1 MDEMKETYIQEANEL
16 LENLE
21 SSLLSLED
29 NPNDKSNIE
38 QVFRVMHTLKGNS
51 SMFGL
56 TKIAEF
62 VHDLETIYDKIRQGE
77 MQLSKDILNTTLAS
91 FDHLNKIIF
100 DSELGESTNK
110 DNHFRLID
118 EIHKFIG
125 KSGAVGEANSDRD
138 LAVGGDVAV
147 QRLHDDSSSDDQAND
162 PKTFHIYFEPSP
174 NIFLDGSNPLYLV
187 AELAAMGKSIVV
199 PHFKTVSSLEDYS
212 PTNCITYWDVYV
224 ESACLKTD
232 ILDVFVFVEG
242 NSIIEITEIPFVDL
256 ISNSAFNEVV
266 IATTFKDLKTD
277 VTAIRLLA
285 ESIGTKK
292 ENIPSVPSSKLNT
305 TAEENVQTGI
315 KEKVVSSIRVASDK
329 LDELMNLVSEL
340 VTTQASLTLYNEK
353 NETPELEVISENI
366 EKLSRR
372 LRDIAFGMTLV
383 PINNMFSRFQRLVRD
398 MSDALGKEIQ
408 FVTEGGETELD
419 KSIIETLTDPLMHII
434 RNSLD
439 HGLEKAEDRML
450 LDKPRKGT
458 VKLKAFYSGISVYIQ
473 IIDDG
478 KGIDVEAVRAK
489 AISKGFIKEDDVLSD
504 KEIFDYI
511 FYPGFSTAAVVT
523 DISGRGV
530 GMDVVKRNIT
540 DLKGA
545 IVVESEVNV
554 GTTLTIKL
562 PLSLSI
568 IDGLLVDIEN
578 VNYII
583 PLSVVNKC
591 YEVDNSEMLNNFNK
605 LLVLDEKQVPFIDI
619 RKEFGYRKLAKNEK
633 SQLIVVSD
641 GDHEVGITVDYIVGE
656 YQAVVKPIGKYYKN
670 QDFISGATI
679 LGDGSIAL
687 VMDTH
692 KIVELYTDHVKLE
705 SKQ

>member
-1 MDEMKETYIQEANEL
+1 MEEMKATYIQEANEL

-56 TKIAEF
+56 AKIAEF

-77 MQLSKDILNTTLAS
+77 MQLTREILNTTLAS
-91 FDHLNKIIF
+91 FDHLNLIIV
-100 DSELGESTNK
+100 DSELEDPTNK
-110 DNHFRLID
+110 ENHDQLIYQ
-118 EIHKFIG
+118 IHQFIQK
-125 KSGAVGEANSDRD
+125 KSPASATTENTQAQQTNTNEQLQAD
-138 LAVGGDVAV
+138 LETGV
-147 QRLHDDSSSDDQAND
+147 
-162 PKTFHIYFEPSP
+162 KTYHLYFEPKP
-174 NIFLDGSNPLYLV
+174 EFLLDGSNPLLLL
-187 AELAAMGKSIVV
+187 AEIVQLGKTLII
-199 PHFKTVSSLEDYS
+199 PHFKKLESIDDFK
-212 PTNCITYWDVYV
+212 PTNCVTYWDVFV
-224 ESACLKTD
+224 ETNCSKATLNE
-232 ILDVFVFVEG
+232 VFVFAES
-242 NSIIEITEIPFVDL
+242 NAIIEIKPYLYTDL
-256 ISNSAFNEVV
+256 ISNGEFSEFVQ
-266 IATTFKDLKTD
+266 ATLFKDVKLDAAELTSLIERVGKKVEILQQPAVKSASDANEALKTAK
-277 VTAIRLLA
+277 VET
-285 ESIGTKK
+285 
-292 ENIPSVPSSKLNT
+292 
-305 TAEENVQTGI
+305 
-315 KEKVVSSIRVASDK
+315 KEKVVSSIRVSSDK

-340 VTTQASLTLYNEK
+340 VTTQASLTLYNQK
-353 NETPELEVISENI
+353 NETPELEIISENI

-398 MSDALGKEIQ
+398 VSMSLNKEVQ

-439 HGLEKAEDRML
+439 HGLELPENREA

-478 KGIDVEAVRAK
+478 KGIDVDVIREK
-489 AISKGFIKEDDVLSD
+489 AISKGFMKPDDVLSE
-504 KEIFDYI
+504 KEIFDFI

-530 GMDVVKRNIT
+530 GMDVVKRNIAE
-540 DLKGA
+540 LKGSI
-545 IVVESEVNV
+545 IVDSKVNI

-568 IDGLLVDIEN
+568 IDGLLVEVAN
-578 VNYII
+578 VFYII
-583 PLSVVNKC
+583 PLSVVDKC
-591 YEVDNSEMLNNFNK
+591 YEVENKEMIGNFNQ
-605 LLVLDEKQVPFIDI
+605 LLVLDNQQIPFINI
-619 RKEFGYRKLAKNEK
+619 HKEFGYQEISDAEN
-633 SQLIVVSD
+633 SQIIVVSD
-641 GDHEVGITVDYIVGE
+641 SDRRVGISVDCIIGE
-656 YQAVVKPIGKYYKN
+656 YQAVVKPIGKYYRN

-692 KIVELYTDHVKLE
+692 KIIDLYTEHAKVE
-705 SKQ
+705 IRS

>member
-1 MDEMKETYIQEANEL
+1 MEEMKATYIQEANEL

-29 NPNDKSNIE
+29 NPNDTSNIE

-56 TKIAEF
+56 SKIAEF

-77 MQLSKDILNTTLAS
+77 MELTKEILNTTLAS
-91 FDHLNKIIF
+91 FDHLNLIII
-100 DSELGESTNK
+100 DSDLEDEKNK
-110 DNHFRLID
+110 ENHVVL
-118 EIHKFIG
+118 IHKIHG
-125 KSGAVGEANSDRD
+125 LIQGSTVSQAVVVPSEIAENTNTTVIPDNVLRTYY
-138 LAVGGDVAV
+138 V
-147 QRLHDDSSSDDQAND
+147 HFE
-162 PKTFHIYFEPSP
+162 PKTEF
-174 NIFLDGSNPLYLV
+174 FLDGSNPLILV
-187 AELAAMGKSIVV
+187 AELCQLGKYLVVPHFHKVTSIDDFNPTSCITFWEIYIESGGAKDKIDEVFVFAESNAKIEVVELTSSDLISNKEFAEKVQEIKFKDQLIDRELLFELAARLGKSIV
-199 PHFKTVSSLEDYS
+199 PDL
-212 PTNCITYWDVYV
+212 P
-224 ESACLKTD
+224 
-232 ILDVFVFVEG
+232 ILPAID
-242 NSIIEITEIPFVDL
+242 
-256 ISNSAFNEVV
+256 ANE
-266 IATTFKDLKTD
+266 
-277 VTAIRLLA
+277 LLA
-285 ESIGTKK
+285 ESK
-292 ENIPSVPSSKLNT
+292 NT
-305 TAEENVQTGI
+305 QKSET
-315 KEKVVSSIRVASDK
+315 KEKVVSSIRVSSDK

-340 VTTQASLTLYNEK
+340 VTTQASLTLYNQK
-353 NETPELEVISENI
+353 NETPELELISENI

-398 MSDALGKEIQ
+398 VSMALNKEVQ

-439 HGLEKAEDRML
+439 HGLELPDVRERL
-450 LDKPRKGT
+450 GKPRKGT

-478 KGIDVEAVRAK
+478 KGIDVNVIREKAV
-489 AISKGFIKEDDVLSD
+489 SKGFIKSDDVLTD
-504 KEIFDYI
+504 KEVFDFI

-530 GMDVVKRNIT
+530 GMDVVKRNISE
-540 DLKGA
+540 LKGS
-545 IVVESEVNV
+545 IVVESQVNI

-568 IDGLLVDIEN
+568 IDGLLVDVAN
-578 VNYII
+578 VYYII
-583 PLSVVNKC
+583 PLSVVDKC
-591 YEVDNSEMLNNFNK
+591 YEVDNFEMMNNFNQ
-605 LLVLDEKQVPFIDI
+605 LLVLDEKQVPFINV
-619 RKEFGYRKLAKNEK
+619 RREFGYEEMSNSEK
-633 SQLIVVSD
+633 SQIIVVSD
-641 GDHEVGITVDYIVGE
+641 ADRRVGISVDHIVGE
-656 YQAVVKPIGKYYKN
+656 YQAVVKPIGKYYRN

-692 KIVELYTDHVKLE
+692 KIIDLYTEHAKFELK
-705 SKQ
+705 S

>member
-1 MDEMKETYIQEANEL
+1 MEEMKATYIQEANEL

-56 TKIAEF
+56 AKIAEF

-77 MQLSKDILNTTLAS
+77 MQLTREILNTTLAS
-91 FDHLNKIIF
+91 FDHLNLIII
-100 DSELGESTNK
+100 DSELEDPTNK
-110 DNHFRLID
+110 ENHDQLIYQ
-118 EIHKFIG
+118 IHQFIQK
-125 KSGAVGEANSDRD
+125 KSPSPVTTENSD
-138 LAVGGDVAV
+138 V
-147 QRLHDDSSSDDQAND
+147 QLTNSTEQLHAELDHVD
-162 PKTFHIYFEPSP
+162 KTYHVYFEPKLE
-174 NIFLDGSNPLYLV
+174 FLLDGSNPLLLV
-187 AELAAMGKSIVV
+187 AEIAQLGKSLII
-199 PHFKTVSSLEDYS
+199 PHFKKLGSIDDFQ
-212 PTNCITYWDVYV
+212 PTNCVTYWDIFV
-224 ESACLKTD
+224 ESSCSKASID
-232 ILDVFVFVEG
+232 DVFVFAESNAVVEITTYG
-242 NSIIEITEIPFVDL
+242 YTDLIANAEFSEFVQATNFKDIRLESNDLVPLIEKVGKKIEIQEPIIAKTP
-256 ISNSAFNEVV
+256 SAANE
-266 IATTFKDLKTD
+266 ALKT
-277 VTAIRLLA
+277 VKIET
-285 ESIGTKK
+285 
-292 ENIPSVPSSKLNT
+292 
-305 TAEENVQTGI
+305 
-315 KEKVVSSIRVASDK
+315 KEKVVSSIRVSSDK

-340 VTTQASLTLYNEK
+340 VTTQASLTLYNQK
-353 NETPELEVISENI
+353 NETPELEIISENI

-398 MSDALGKEIQ
+398 VSMALNKEVQ

-439 HGLEKAEDRML
+439 HGLELPEIREVSG
-450 LDKPRKGT
+450 KPRKGT

-478 KGIDVEAVRAK
+478 KGIDVDVIREK
-489 AISKGFIKEDDVLSD
+489 AISKGFMKPEDMLSD
-504 KEIFDYI
+504 KEIFDFI
-511 FYPGFSTAAVVT
+511 FYPGFSTAVVVT

-530 GMDVVKRNIT
+530 GMDVVKRNIAE
-540 DLKGA
+540 LKGS
-545 IVVESEVNV
+545 IIVESKVSI

-568 IDGLLVDIEN
+568 IDGLLVEVAN
-578 VNYII
+578 VFYII
-583 PLSVVNKC
+583 PLSVVDKC
-591 YEVDNSEMLNNFNK
+591 YEVENKEMIGNFNQ
-605 LLVLDEKQVPFIDI
+605 LLVLDNQQIPFINI
-619 RKEFGYRKLAKNEK
+619 HKEFGYSEISDAEN
-633 SQLIVVSD
+633 SQIIVVSD
-641 GDHEVGITVDYIVGE
+641 ADRRVGISVDCIIGE
-656 YQAVVKPIGKYYKN
+656 YQAVVKPIGKYYRN

-692 KIVELYTDHVKLE
+692 KIIDLYTEHAKTELV
-705 SKQ
+705 S

>member
-1 MDEMKETYIQEANEL
+1 MEEMKATYIQEANEL

-29 NPNDKSNIE
+29 NPNDTSNIE

-56 TKIAEF
+56 SKIAEF

-77 MQLSKDILNTTLAS
+77 MELTKEILNTTLAS
-91 FDHLNKIIF
+91 FDHLNLIII
-100 DSELGESTNK
+100 DSDLEDEKNK
-110 DNHFRLID
+110 ENHVVL
-118 EIHKFIG
+118 IHKIHG
-125 KSGAVGEANSDRD
+125 LIQGSTVSQAVVVPSEIAENTNATVIPDNVLRTYY
-138 LAVGGDVAV
+138 V
-147 QRLHDDSSSDDQAND
+147 HFE
-162 PKTFHIYFEPSP
+162 PKTEF
-174 NIFLDGSNPLYLV
+174 FLDGSNPLILV
-187 AELAAMGKSIVV
+187 AELCQLGKYLVVPHFHKVTSIDDFNPTSCITFWEIYIESGGAKDKIDEVFVFAESNAKIEVVELTSSDLVSNKEFAEKVQEIKFKDQLIDREVLFELAARLGKSIV
-199 PHFKTVSSLEDYS
+199 PDL
-212 PTNCITYWDVYV
+212 P
-224 ESACLKTD
+224 
-232 ILDVFVFVEG
+232 ILPAID
-242 NSIIEITEIPFVDL
+242 
-256 ISNSAFNEVV
+256 ANE
-266 IATTFKDLKTD
+266 
-277 VTAIRLLA
+277 LLA
-285 ESIGTKK
+285 ESK
-292 ENIPSVPSSKLNT
+292 NT
-305 TAEENVQTGI
+305 QKSET
-315 KEKVVSSIRVASDK
+315 KEKVVSSIRVSSDK

-340 VTTQASLTLYNEK
+340 VTTQASLTLYNQK
-353 NETPELEVISENI
+353 NETPELELISENI

-398 MSDALGKEIQ
+398 VSMALNKEVQ

-439 HGLEKAEDRML
+439 HGLELPDVRERL
-450 LDKPRKGT
+450 GKPRKGT

-478 KGIDVEAVRAK
+478 KGIDVNVIREKAV
-489 AISKGFIKEDDVLSD
+489 SKGFIKSDDVLTD
-504 KEIFDYI
+504 KEVFDFI

-530 GMDVVKRNIT
+530 GMDVVKRNISE
-540 DLKGA
+540 LKGS
-545 IVVESEVNV
+545 IVVESQVNI

-568 IDGLLVDIEN
+568 IDGLLVDVAN
-578 VNYII
+578 VYYII
-583 PLSVVNKC
+583 PLSVVDKC
-591 YEVDNSEMLNNFNK
+591 YEVDNFEMMNNFNQ
-605 LLVLDEKQVPFIDI
+605 LLVLDEKQVPFINV
-619 RKEFGYRKLAKNEK
+619 RREFGYEEMSNSEK
-633 SQLIVVSD
+633 SQIIVVSD
-641 GDHEVGITVDYIVGE
+641 ADRRVGISVDHIVGE
-656 YQAVVKPIGKYYKN
+656 YQAVVKPIGKYYRN

-692 KIVELYTDHVKLE
+692 KIIDLYTEHAKFELK
-705 SKQ
+705 S

>member
-1 MDEMKETYIQEANEL
+1 MEEMKATYIQEANEL

-29 NPNDKSNIE
+29 NPNDTSNIE

-56 TKIAEF
+56 SKIAEF

-77 MQLSKDILNTTLAS
+77 MELTKEILNTTLAS
-91 FDHLNKIIF
+91 FDHLNLIIV
-100 DSELGESTNK
+100 DSDLEDEKNTE
-110 DNHFRLID
+110 NHVAL
-118 EIHKFIG
+118 IHKIHGFIQG
-125 KSGAVGEANSDRD
+125 TTVSQAIVVPSEKAETTT
-138 LAVGGDVAV
+138 
-147 QRLHDDSSSDDQAND
+147 SSVIPDNILRTYYVHFE
-162 PKTFHIYFEPSP
+162 PKTEF
-174 NIFLDGSNPLYLV
+174 FLDGSNPLILV
-187 AELAAMGKSIVV
+187 AELCQLGKHLVVPHFHKVTSIDDFNPTSCITFWEIYIESGGAKDKIDEVFVFAESNAKIEVVELTSSDLISNKEFAEKVQEIKFKDQLIDRELLFELASRLGKSIV
-199 PHFKTVSSLEDYS
+199 PDL
-212 PTNCITYWDVYV
+212 P
-224 ESACLKTD
+224 
-232 ILDVFVFVEG
+232 ILPAIDANE
-242 NSIIEITEIPFVDL
+242 L
-256 ISNSAFNEVV
+256 I
-266 IATTFKDLKTD
+266 
-277 VTAIRLLA
+277 A
-285 ESIGTKK
+285 ESK
-292 ENIPSVPSSKLNT
+292 NT
-305 TAEENVQTGI
+305 HKSET
-315 KEKVVSSIRVASDK
+315 KEKVVSSIRVSSDK

-340 VTTQASLTLYNEK
+340 VTTQASLTLYNQK
-353 NETPELEVISENI
+353 NETPELELISENI

-398 MSDALGKEIQ
+398 VSMALNKEVQ

-439 HGLEKAEDRML
+439 HGLELPDVRERL
-450 LDKPRKGT
+450 GKPRKGT

-478 KGIDVEAVRAK
+478 KGIDVNVIREKAV
-489 AISKGFIKEDDVLSD
+489 SKGFIKSDDVLTD
-504 KEIFDYI
+504 KEVFDFI

-530 GMDVVKRNIT
+530 GMDVVKRNISE
-540 DLKGA
+540 LKGS
-545 IVVESEVNV
+545 IIVESSVNI

-568 IDGLLVDIEN
+568 IDGLLVDVAN
-578 VNYII
+578 VYYII
-583 PLSVVNKC
+583 PLSVVDKC
-591 YEVDNSEMLNNFNK
+591 YEVDNLEMMNNFNQ
-605 LLVLDEKQVPFIDI
+605 LLVLDEQQVPFINV
-619 RKEFGYRKLAKNEK
+619 RKEFGYEEISNSEK
-633 SQLIVVSD
+633 SQIIVVSD
-641 GDHEVGITVDYIVGE
+641 SDRRVGISVDHIVGE

-692 KIVELYTDHVKLE
+692 KIIDLYTEHAKFELK
-705 SKQ
+705 S

>member
-1 MDEMKETYIQEANEL
+1 MEEMKATYIQEANEL

-29 NPNDKSNIE
+29 NPNDTSNIE

-56 TKIAEF
+56 SKIAEF

-77 MQLSKDILNTTLAS
+77 MELTKEILNTTLAS
-91 FDHLNKIIF
+91 FDHLNLIIV
-100 DSELGESTNK
+100 DSDLEDEKNK
-110 DNHFRLID
+110 ENHVAL
-118 EIHKFIG
+118 IHKIHGFIQG
-125 KSGAVGEANSDRD
+125 TTLS
-138 LAVGGDVAV
+138 
-147 QRLHDDSSSDDQAND
+147 QAIVVPSEKAETTTPSVIPDNILRTYYVHFE
-162 PKTFHIYFEPSP
+162 PKTEF
-174 NIFLDGSNPLYLV
+174 FLDGSNPLILV
-187 AELAAMGKSIVV
+187 AELCQLGKHLVVPHFHKVTSIDDFNPTSCITFWEIYIESGGAKDKIDEVFVFAESNAKIEVVELTSSDLISNKEFAEKVQELKFKDQLIGREVLFELAARLGKSIV
-199 PHFKTVSSLEDYS
+199 PDL
-212 PTNCITYWDVYV
+212 P
-224 ESACLKTD
+224 
-232 ILDVFVFVEG
+232 ILPAID
-242 NSIIEITEIPFVDL
+242 
-256 ISNSAFNEVV
+256 ANE
-266 IATTFKDLKTD
+266 
-277 VTAIRLLA
+277 LLA
-285 ESIGTKK
+285 ESK
-292 ENIPSVPSSKLNT
+292 NT
-305 TAEENVQTGI
+305 HKNET
-315 KEKVVSSIRVASDK
+315 KEKVVSSIRVSSDK

-340 VTTQASLTLYNEK
+340 VTTQASLTLYNQK
-353 NETPELEVISENI
+353 NETPELELISENI

-398 MSDALGKEIQ
+398 VSMALNKEVQ

-439 HGLEKAEDRML
+439 HGLELPDVRERL
-450 LDKPRKGT
+450 GKPRKGT

-478 KGIDVEAVRAK
+478 KGIDVNVIREKAV
-489 AISKGFIKEDDVLSD
+489 SKGFIKSDDVLTD
-504 KEIFDYI
+504 KEVFDFI

-523 DISGRGV
+523 VISGRGV
-530 GMDVVKRNIT
+530 GMDVVKRNISE
-540 DLKGA
+540 LKGS
-545 IVVESEVNV
+545 IIVESSVNI

-568 IDGLLVDIEN
+568 IDGLLVDVAN
-578 VNYII
+578 VYYII
-583 PLSVVNKC
+583 PLSVVDKC
-591 YEVDNSEMLNNFNK
+591 YEVDNLEMMNNFNQ
-605 LLVLDEKQVPFIDI
+605 LLVLDEQQVPFINV
-619 RKEFGYRKLAKNEK
+619 RKEFGYEEISNSEK
-633 SQLIVVSD
+633 SQIIVVSD
-641 GDHEVGITVDYIVGE
+641 SDRRVGISVDHIVGE

-692 KIVELYTDHVKLE
+692 KIIDLYTEHAKFELK
-705 SKQ
+705 S

>member
-1 MDEMKETYIQEANEL
+1 MEEMKETYIQEANEL

-77 MQLSKDILNTTLAS
+77 MQLSKEILNTTLAS
-91 FDHLNKIIF
+91 FDHLNLIII
-100 DSELGESTNK
+100 DSELNDSDNK
-110 DNHFRLID
+110 ENHIRLIS
-118 EIHKFIG
+118 EIHNFIE
-125 KSGAVGEANSDRD
+125 KKGENLASPVIHENSNETI
-138 LAVGGDVAV
+138 
-147 QRLHDDSSSDDQAND
+147 LHNEILDG
-162 PKTFHIYFEPSP
+162 PKTFHVHFEP
-174 NIFLDGSNPLYLV
+174 NETIFLDGSNPLYLV
-187 AELAAMGKSIVV
+187 AELAGLGKSLVV
-199 PHFKTVSSLEDYS
+199 PHFKSITSLIDFD
-212 PTNCITYWDVYV
+212 PTKCFTFWDIYV
-224 ESACLKTD
+224 ETDKQITD
-232 ILDVFVFVEG
+232 IQDVFVFVEG
-242 NSIIEITEIPFVDL
+242 NSKIEITEMPFVDL
-256 ISNSAFNEVV
+256 ISNPSFNEVV
-266 IATTFKDLKTD
+266 SGTIFKDLKTD
-277 VTAIRLLA
+277 VTAILLLA
-285 ESIGTKK
+285 ESIGTKAVK
-292 ENIPSVPSSKLNT
+292 VNEI
-305 TAEENVQTGI
+305 ENVSLEESKGEPSNSNPTVKSDS
-315 KEKVVSSIRVASDK
+315 KEKVVSSIRVSSDK

-340 VTTQASLTLYNEK
+340 VTTQASLSLYNQK
-353 NETPELEVISENI
+353 NETPELEIISENI

-398 MSDALGKEIQ
+398 MSDMLGKEIQ

-439 HGLEKAEDRML
+439 HGLEKAEVREENG
-450 LDKPRKGT
+450 KPRKGT

-489 AISKGFIKEDDVLSD
+489 AISKGFIKENDVLTD

-511 FYPGFSTAAVVT
+511 FYPGFSTAQVVT

-540 DLKGA
+540 DLKGS
-545 IVVESEVNV
+545 IIVESKVNI

-568 IDGLLVDIEN
+568 IDGLLVEIDK

-583 PLSVVNKC
+583 PLTVVNKC
-591 YEVDNSEMLNNFNK
+591 YEVDNAEMVNNFNK
-605 LLVLDEKQVPFIDI
+605 LLILDDNQIPFINI
-619 RKEFGYRKLAKNEK
+619 RNEFGYKDTYDSDK
-633 SQLIVVSD
+633 SQIIVVSD
-641 GDHEVGITVDYIVGE
+641 GDKKVGISVDYIVGE

-687 VMDTH
+687 VMDKH
-692 KIVELYTDHVKLE
+692 KIIDLYTEHVKLE
-705 SKQ
+705 TSK

>member
-1 MDEMKETYIQEANEL
+1 MEEMKDTYIQEANEL

-56 TKIAEF
+56 SKIAEF

-77 MQLSKDILNTTLAS
+77 MQLSKEILNTTLAS
-91 FDHLNKIIF
+91 FDHLNLIV
-100 DSELGESTNK
+100 DSGLENI
-110 DNHFRLID
+110 DNAENHVRLIN
-118 EIHKFIG
+118 EIHKFID
-125 KSGAVGEANSDRD
+125 KPKNDLNHPVSIESSNESSHISD
-138 LAVGGDVAV
+138 
-147 QRLHDDSSSDDQAND
+147 ND
-162 PKTFHIYFEPSP
+162 TEGPKTYYIHFEP
-174 NIFLDGSNPLYLV
+174 NDTIFLDGSNPLYLV
-187 AELAAMGKSIVV
+187 AELVAFGKSIVV
-199 PHFKTVSSLEDYS
+199 PHFKTITTLTDFD
-212 PTNCITYWDVYV
+212 PTKCFTFWDIYV
-224 ESACLKTD
+224 ETDKPLTD
-232 ILDVFVFVEG
+232 IQDVFVFVEG
-242 NSIIEITEIPFVDL
+242 NSIIEITEIPFIDL
-256 ISNSAFNEVV
+256 ISNHSFNEVV
-266 IATTFKDLKTD
+266 NGTNFKDLKTD
-277 VTAIRLLA
+277 ITAILLLA
-285 ESIGTKK
+285 ESIGTKIVK
-292 ENIPSVPSSKLNT
+292 EKIPVNSASFEEVKSDKPKSITSSKS
-305 TAEENVQTGI
+305 EV
-315 KEKVVSSIRVASDK
+315 KEKVVSSIRVSSDK

-340 VTTQASLTLYNEK
+340 VTTQASLSLYNQK
-353 NETPELEVISENI
+353 NETPELEIISENI

-398 MSDALGKEIQ
+398 MSDMLGKEIQ

-439 HGLEKAEDRML
+439 HGLEKAEVREENG
-450 LDKPRKGT
+450 KPRKGT

-478 KGIDVEAVRAK
+478 KGIDVEAVRSK
-489 AISKGFIKEDDVLSD
+489 AISKGFIKENDVLTD

-511 FYPGFSTAAVVT
+511 FYPGFSTAQVVT

-540 DLKGA
+540 DLKGS
-545 IVVESEVNV
+545 IIVESKVNI

-568 IDGLLVDIEN
+568 IDGLLVEIDK

-583 PLSVVNKC
+583 PLTVVNKC
-591 YEVDNSEMLNNFNK
+591 YEVDNAEMVNNFNK
-605 LLVLDEKQVPFIDI
+605 LLILDDNQIPFINI
-619 RKEFGYRKLAKNEK
+619 RNEFGYKDTYDSDK
-633 SQLIVVSD
+633 SQIIVVSD
-641 GDHEVGITVDYIVGE
+641 GDKKVGISVDYIVGE

-692 KIVELYTDHVKLE
+692 KIIDLYTEHVKLE
-705 SKQ
+705 TIK

>member
-1 MDEMKETYIQEANEL
+1 MEEMKATYIQEANEL

-56 TKIAEF
+56 AKIAEF

-77 MQLSKDILNTTLAS
+77 MQLTREILNTTLAS
-91 FDHLNKIIF
+91 FDHLNLIII
-100 DSELGESTNK
+100 DSELEDPTNK
-110 DNHFRLID
+110 ENHDQLIYQIHQFIQKKSAAPATTENSQQQAVNGLEHVQD
-118 EIHKFIG
+118 EEENG
-125 KSGAVGEANSDRD
+125 V
-138 LAVGGDVAV
+138 
-147 QRLHDDSSSDDQAND
+147 
-162 PKTFHIYFEPSP
+162 KTYHVYFEPKP
-174 NIFLDGSNPLYLV
+174 EFLLDGSNPLLLL
-187 AELAAMGKSIVV
+187 AEIAQLGKTLII
-199 PHFKTVSSLEDYS
+199 PHFKKLESIDDFK
-212 PTNCITYWDVYV
+212 PTNCVTYWDVFV
-224 ESACLKTD
+224 ETNCSKATLNE
-232 ILDVFVFVEG
+232 VFVFAES
-242 NSIIEITEIPFVDL
+242 NAIIEITPYLYTDL
-256 ISNSAFNEVV
+256 ISNGEFLEFVQ
-266 IATTFKDLKTD
+266 ATIFKDVKLDAAELTSLIERVGKKVEILQQPAVKSASDANEALKTAK
-277 VTAIRLLA
+277 VET
-285 ESIGTKK
+285 
-292 ENIPSVPSSKLNT
+292 
-305 TAEENVQTGI
+305 
-315 KEKVVSSIRVASDK
+315 KEKVVSSIRVSSDK

-340 VTTQASLTLYNEK
+340 VTTQASLTLYNQK
-353 NETPELEVISENI
+353 NETPELEIISENI

-398 MSDALGKEIQ
+398 VSMSLNKEVQ

-439 HGLEKAEDRML
+439 HGLELPENREA

-478 KGIDVEAVRAK
+478 KGIDVDVIREK
-489 AISKGFIKEDDVLSD
+489 AISKGFMKPDDVLSE
-504 KEIFDYI
+504 KEIFDFI

-530 GMDVVKRNIT
+530 GMDVVKRNISE
-540 DLKGA
+540 LKGSI
-545 IVVESEVNV
+545 IVDSKVNI

-568 IDGLLVDIEN
+568 IDGLLVEVAN
-578 VNYII
+578 VFYII
-583 PLSVVNKC
+583 PLSVVDKC
-591 YEVDNSEMLNNFNK
+591 YEVENKEMIGNFNQ
-605 LLVLDEKQVPFIDI
+605 LLVLDNQQIPFINI
-619 RKEFGYRKLAKNEK
+619 HKEFGYDEISDAES
-633 SQLIVVSD
+633 SQIIVVSD
-641 GDHEVGITVDYIVGE
+641 SDRRVGISVDCIIGE
-656 YQAVVKPIGKYYKN
+656 YQAVVKPIGKYYRN

-692 KIVELYTDHVKLE
+692 KIIDLYTEHAKVE
-705 SKQ
+705 IRS

>member
-1 MDEMKETYIQEANEL
+1 MEEMKATYIQEANEL

-21 SSLLSLED
+21 SSLLSLEG
-29 NPNDKSNIE
+29 NPNDSSNIE

-56 TKIAEF
+56 SKIAEF

-77 MQLSKDILNTTLAS
+77 MELTKEILNTTLAS
-91 FDHLNKIIF
+91 FDHLNLIIIDSDLEDEKNKENHVALIHKIHGFIQGTTVPKAVVAP
-100 DSELGESTNK
+100 SETHESTNTPVIP
-110 DNHFRLID
+110 DNVLR
-118 EIHKFIG
+118 
-125 KSGAVGEANSDRD
+125 
-138 LAVGGDVAV
+138 
-147 QRLHDDSSSDDQAND
+147 
-162 PKTFHIYFEPSP
+162 TYYIYFEPKTEF
-174 NIFLDGSNPLYLV
+174 FLDGSNPLILV
-187 AELAAMGKSIVV
+187 AELCQLGKHLVV
-199 PHFKTVSSLEDYS
+199 PHFHKVTSIDNFN
-212 PTNCITYWDVYV
+212 PTSCITFWEIYI
-224 ESACLKTD
+224 ESGGAKD
-232 ILDVFVFVEG
+232 KIDEVFVFAESNATIEVVEL
-242 NSIIEITEIPFVDL
+242 NSSDL
-256 ISNSAFNEVV
+256 ITNKEFSEKVQE
-266 IATTFKDLKTD
+266 IKFKDQKIEREELFQ
-277 VTAIRLLA
+277 LA
-285 ESIGTKK
+285 NQFGKNVGPVEVAS
-292 ENIPSVPSSKLNT
+292 PMVA
-305 TAEENVQTGI
+305 AEANELVSDIKNVQKSDT
-315 KEKVVSSIRVASDK
+315 KEKVVSSIRVSSDK

-340 VTTQASLTLYNEK
+340 VTTQASLTLYNQK
-353 NETPELEVISENI
+353 NETPELELISENI

-398 MSDALGKEIQ
+398 VSMALNKEVQ

-439 HGLEKAEDRML
+439 HGLELPDVRERL
-450 LDKPRKGT
+450 GKPRKGT

-478 KGIDVEAVRAK
+478 KGIDVNVIREK
-489 AISKGFIKEDDVLSD
+489 AISKGFIKSEDVLSD
-504 KEIFDYI
+504 KEVFDFI

-530 GMDVVKRNIT
+530 GMDVVKRNIS
-540 DLKGA
+540 DLKGS
-545 IVVESEVNV
+545 ILVESKVNI

-568 IDGLLVDIEN
+568 IDGLLVDVAN
-578 VNYII
+578 VFYII
-583 PLSVVNKC
+583 PLSVVDKC
-591 YEVDNSEMLNNFNK
+591 YEVDNTEMMNNFNQ
-605 LLVLDEKQVPFIDI
+605 LLILDEKQVPFINV
-619 RKEFGYRKLAKNEK
+619 RKEFGYDDLSNSEK
-633 SQLIVVSD
+633 SQIIVVSD
-641 GDHEVGITVDYIVGE
+641 ADRRVGISVDHIVGE

-692 KIVELYTDHVKLE
+692 KIIDLYTEHAKFE
-705 SKQ
+705 SKS

>member
-1 MDEMKETYIQEANEL
+1 MEEMKATYIQEANEL

-29 NPNDKSNIE
+29 NPNDTSNIE

-56 TKIAEF
+56 SKIAEF

-77 MQLSKDILNTTLAS
+77 MELTKEILNTTLAS
-91 FDHLNKIIF
+91 FDHLNLIII
-100 DSELGESTNK
+100 DSDLEDEKNK
-110 DNHFRLID
+110 ENHVVL
-118 EIHKFIG
+118 IHKIHG
-125 KSGAVGEANSDRD
+125 LIQGSTVSQAVVVPSEVPENANSSVIPDNVLRTYY
-138 LAVGGDVAV
+138 V
-147 QRLHDDSSSDDQAND
+147 HFE
-162 PKTFHIYFEPSP
+162 PKTEF
-174 NIFLDGSNPLYLV
+174 FLDGSNPLILV
-187 AELAAMGKSIVV
+187 AELCQLGKHLVVPHFHKVTSIDDFNPTSCITFWEIYIESGGAKDKIDEVFVFAESNAKIEVVELTSSDLISNKEFAEKVQEVKFKDQLIDREVLFELAARLGKSIV
-199 PHFKTVSSLEDYS
+199 P
-212 PTNCITYWDVYV
+212 
-224 ESACLKTD
+224 
-232 ILDVFVFVEG
+232 
-242 NSIIEITEIPFVDL
+242 DL
-256 ISNSAFNEVV
+256 PMLPAIDANE
-266 IATTFKDLKTD
+266 
-277 VTAIRLLA
+277 LLA
-285 ESIGTKK
+285 ESKNAQKSET
-292 ENIPSVPSSKLNT
+292 
-305 TAEENVQTGI
+305 
-315 KEKVVSSIRVASDK
+315 KEKVVSSIRVSSDK

-340 VTTQASLTLYNEK
+340 VTTQASLTLYNQK
-353 NETPELEVISENI
+353 NETPELELISENI

-398 MSDALGKEIQ
+398 VSMALNKEVQ

-439 HGLEKAEDRML
+439 HGLELPDVRERL
-450 LDKPRKGT
+450 GKPRKGT

-478 KGIDVEAVRAK
+478 KGIDVNVIREKAV
-489 AISKGFIKEDDVLSD
+489 SKGFIKSDDVLTD
-504 KEIFDYI
+504 KEVFDFI

-530 GMDVVKRNIT
+530 GMDVVKRNISE
-540 DLKGA
+540 LKGS
-545 IVVESEVNV
+545 IVVESQVNI

-568 IDGLLVDIEN
+568 IDGLLVDVAN
-578 VNYII
+578 VYYII
-583 PLSVVNKC
+583 PLSVVDKC
-591 YEVDNSEMLNNFNK
+591 YEVDNFEMMNNFNQ
-605 LLVLDEKQVPFIDI
+605 LLVLDEKQVPFINV
-619 RKEFGYRKLAKNEK
+619 RREFGYEEMSNSEK
-633 SQLIVVSD
+633 SQIIVVSD
-641 GDHEVGITVDYIVGE
+641 ADRRVGISVDHIVGE
-656 YQAVVKPIGKYYKN
+656 YQAVVKPIGKYYRN

-692 KIVELYTDHVKLE
+692 KIIDLYTEHAKFELK
-705 SKQ
+705 S

>member
-1 MDEMKETYIQEANEL
+1 MEEMKATYIQEANEL

-29 NPNDKSNIE
+29 NPNDTSNIE

-56 TKIAEF
+56 SKIAEF

-77 MQLSKDILNTTLAS
+77 MELTKEILNTTLAS
-91 FDHLNKIIF
+91 FDHLNLIIV
-100 DSELGESTNK
+100 DSDLEDEKNK
-110 DNHFRLID
+110 ENHVAL
-118 EIHKFIG
+118 IHKIHGFIQG
-125 KSGAVGEANSDRD
+125 TTVS
-138 LAVGGDVAV
+138 
-147 QRLHDDSSSDDQAND
+147 QAIVVPSEKAETTTPSVIPDNILRTYYVHFE
-162 PKTFHIYFEPSP
+162 PKTEF
-174 NIFLDGSNPLYLV
+174 FLDGSNPLILV
-187 AELAAMGKSIVV
+187 AELCQLGKHLVVPHFHKVTSIDDFNPTSCITFWEIYIESGGAKDKIDDVFVFAESNAKIEVVELTSSDLISNKEFAEKVQELKFKDQLIDREVLFELAARLGKSIV
-199 PHFKTVSSLEDYS
+199 PDL
-212 PTNCITYWDVYV
+212 P
-224 ESACLKTD
+224 
-232 ILDVFVFVEG
+232 ILPAID
-242 NSIIEITEIPFVDL
+242 
-256 ISNSAFNEVV
+256 ANE
-266 IATTFKDLKTD
+266 
-277 VTAIRLLA
+277 LLA
-285 ESIGTKK
+285 ESK
-292 ENIPSVPSSKLNT
+292 NT
-305 TAEENVQTGI
+305 HKNET
-315 KEKVVSSIRVASDK
+315 KEKVVSSIRVSSDK

-340 VTTQASLTLYNEK
+340 VTTQASLTLYNQK
-353 NETPELEVISENI
+353 NETPELELISENI

-398 MSDALGKEIQ
+398 VSMALNKEVQ

-439 HGLEKAEDRML
+439 HGLELPDVRERL
-450 LDKPRKGT
+450 GKPRKGT

-478 KGIDVEAVRAK
+478 KGIDVNVIREKAV
-489 AISKGFIKEDDVLSD
+489 SKGFIKSDDVLTD
-504 KEIFDYI
+504 KEVFDFI

-530 GMDVVKRNIT
+530 GMDVVKRNISE
-540 DLKGA
+540 LKGS
-545 IVVESEVNV
+545 IIVESSVNI

-568 IDGLLVDIEN
+568 IDGLLVDVAN
-578 VNYII
+578 VYYII
-583 PLSVVNKC
+583 PLSVVDKC
-591 YEVDNSEMLNNFNK
+591 YEVDNLEMMNNFNQ
-605 LLVLDEKQVPFIDI
+605 LLVLDEQQVPFINV
-619 RKEFGYRKLAKNEK
+619 RKEFGYEEISNSEK
-633 SQLIVVSD
+633 SQIIVVSD
-641 GDHEVGITVDYIVGE
+641 SDRRVGISVDHIVGE

-692 KIVELYTDHVKLE
+692 KIIDLYTEHAKFELK
-705 SKQ
+705 S

>member
-1 MDEMKETYIQEANEL
+1 MEEMKATYIQEANEL

-29 NPNDKSNIE
+29 NPNDTSNIE

-56 TKIAEF
+56 SKIAEF

-77 MQLSKDILNTTLAS
+77 MELTKEILNTTLAS
-91 FDHLNKIIF
+91 FDHLNLIII
-100 DSELGESTNK
+100 DSDLEDEKNK
-110 DNHFRLID
+110 ENHVVL
-118 EIHKFIG
+118 IHKIHG
-125 KSGAVGEANSDRD
+125 LIQGSTVSQAVVVPSEIAENTNTTVIPDNVLRTYY
-138 LAVGGDVAV
+138 V
-147 QRLHDDSSSDDQAND
+147 HFE
-162 PKTFHIYFEPSP
+162 PKTEF
-174 NIFLDGSNPLYLV
+174 FLDGSNPLILV
-187 AELAAMGKSIVV
+187 AELCQLGKYLVVPHFHKVTSIDDFNPTSCITFWEIYIESGGAKDKIDEVFVFAESNAKIEVVELTSSDLISNKEFAEKVQELKFKDQLINRDVLFELAARLGKSIV
-199 PHFKTVSSLEDYS
+199 PDL
-212 PTNCITYWDVYV
+212 P
-224 ESACLKTD
+224 
-232 ILDVFVFVEG
+232 ILPAID
-242 NSIIEITEIPFVDL
+242 
-256 ISNSAFNEVV
+256 ANE
-266 IATTFKDLKTD
+266 
-277 VTAIRLLA
+277 LLA
-285 ESIGTKK
+285 ESK
-292 ENIPSVPSSKLNT
+292 NT
-305 TAEENVQTGI
+305 QKSET
-315 KEKVVSSIRVASDK
+315 KEKVVSSIRVSSDK

-340 VTTQASLTLYNEK
+340 VTTQASLTLYNQK
-353 NETPELEVISENI
+353 NETPELELISENI

-398 MSDALGKEIQ
+398 VSMALNKEVQ

-439 HGLEKAEDRML
+439 HGLELPDVRERLGKQ
-450 LDKPRKGT
+450 RKGT

-478 KGIDVEAVRAK
+478 KGIDVNVIREKAV
-489 AISKGFIKEDDVLSD
+489 SKGFIKSDDVLTD
-504 KEIFDYI
+504 KEVFDFI

-530 GMDVVKRNIT
+530 GMDVVKRNISE
-540 DLKGA
+540 LKGS
-545 IVVESEVNV
+545 IVVESQVNI

-568 IDGLLVDIEN
+568 IDGLLVDVAN
-578 VNYII
+578 VYYII
-583 PLSVVNKC
+583 PLSVVDKC
-591 YEVDNSEMLNNFNK
+591 YEVDNFEMMNNFNQ
-605 LLVLDEKQVPFIDI
+605 LLVLDEKQVPFINV
-619 RKEFGYRKLAKNEK
+619 RREFGYEEMSNSEK
-633 SQLIVVSD
+633 SQIIVVSD
-641 GDHEVGITVDYIVGE
+641 ADRRVGISVDHIVGE
-656 YQAVVKPIGKYYKN
+656 YQAVVKPIGKYYRN

-692 KIVELYTDHVKLE
+692 KIIDLYTEHAKFELK
-705 SKQ
+705 S